1 MRQIFGL
8 LFGLTLLSGA
18 ASANAIVTLTL
29 NPIDGFLSGAPGS
42 AVGWGY
48 DVSTDSDYILIDY
61 LGFDDLTPVGT
72 QNLLPPPSTGASAGS
87 DVIVPWIAGVSGFEY
102 DIDPG
107 AIAGSSSTGG
117 VFLVYDEYT
126 DSTLNT
132 QVASGATVYATNN
145 GVQVNAEVEVT
156 PEPGSLLLFGCGIA
170 AAALIKLRRRVA

>member
-29 NPIDGFLSGAPGS
+29 NPVNGFVSGTPGS

-61 LGFDDLTPVGT
+61 LGFDDLTPVGL
-72 QNLLPPPSTGASAGS
+72 QNLLPPPSMGASAGN
-87 DVIVPWIAGVSGFEY
+87 DVIVPFISGVSGFEY

-107 AIAGSSSTGG
+107 ALAGSSSTGG

-126 DSTLNT
+126 DSTLDT
-132 QVASGATVYATNN
+132 QVTSGATVYATNH

-156 PEPGSLLLFGCGIA
+156 PEPGTLALFCCGIA
-170 AAALIKLRRRVA
+170 AALRRLCRRVA